1 LNKTFFLV
9 CIVSF
14 FLINSC
20 TTVEPVS
27 RPARQLPAPVGKK
40 KPYTKPYTK
49 FYRIGSN
56 WYQPLAHARGFTQ
69 SGKASW
75 YGKKFHGRKTASGE
89 IYNMH
94 AISAAHK
101 TLPLGTWVSVS
112 NLDNNKKI
120 NVRINDRGPFVKGRI
135 IDLSY
140 AAAKKIGIVGPGT
153 ARVRIVA
160 LGRERQDAATIKS
173 GSGFVPLD
181 YYKGN
186 FTLQIG
192 AFSDLNN
199 AEKLKKE
206 LDPIYKNVHVTLFDT
221 GDSTIYRV
229 RAGKCATLEQAAK
242 YEDILIKQGFHDVF
256 TIAE

>member
-1 LNKTFFLV
+1 M
-9 CIVSF
+9 
-14 FLINSC
+14 
-20 TTVEPVS
+20 EPVS

-40 KPYTKPYTK
+40 KPYIKSYTK

-69 SGKASW
+69 IGKASW

-160 LGRERQDAATIKS
+160 LGQERQQNAATIES

>member
-1 LNKTFFLV
+1 M
-9 CIVSF
+9 
-14 FLINSC
+14 
-20 TTVEPVS
+20 EPVP
-27 RPARQLPAPVGKK
+27 RPAHRPPAAAGTT
-40 KPYTKPYTK
+40 KPYTKPYK
-49 FYRIGSN
+49 IGRN
-56 WYQPLAHARGFTQ
+56 WYQPLAHARGFSQ
-69 SGKASW
+69 NGKASW
-75 YGKKFHGRKTASGE
+75 YGKKFHGRKTANGE
-89 IYNMH
+89 VYNMY

-153 ARVRIVA
+153 ARVKIVA
-160 LGRERQDAATIKS
+160 LGQARSDAGEAKTEAD
-173 GSGFVPLD
+173 FVPVD

-192 AFSDLNN
+192 AFGDLNN

-221 GDSTIYRV
+221 GDKILYRV
-229 RAGKCATLEQAAK
+229 RAGKCTTLEQATR
-242 YEDILIKQGFHDVF
+242 YEDILIQHGFHDVF
-256 TIAE
+256 TVAE